1 MPRAQLPKALALS
14 TIVCAAIVAADPP
27 RSFELADVHPSDPN
41 SAWAVSAMRD
51 PTLEARRGELR
62 GGQYQNHSVTL
73 VDLIST
79 AWKIDP
85 GKLIGGPAWL
95 DTARFDVIAK
105 VSPEATAA
113 SVPEMLQALLADR
126 FHLRMHSDM
135 HPFPE
140 FVLTAGPLH
149 LLKTSEGG
157 GEPGCKPA
165 STAGDRA
172 ITCRNISLTQFAQ
185 ALPQLAGDSLG
196 GNLLLDQTQLSGSFD
211 FSLRWTPHRNFVA
224 GGRGGVPLS
233 EAIEKQL
240 GLSLALRDVPEPV
253 LIVDHADQIPTP
265 NAPAVAQELPP
276 VPLAFEAATI
286 KPTPP
291 EVTEKKVRFYP
302 GGRLEIQGMTL
313 KFLIKYAWDFADTD
327 VIDNDELLSGAPKF
341 SESARYDIE
350 ARAPVTGPTDL
361 ESLLLMLR
369 ALLVERFGLVTHLE
383 PRNITVLALVAAKP
397 RLQRADPR
405 YRSGC
410 RNIPVQP
417 QSGTASVPIFS
428 IRCRNTTMVQFVA
441 KLQPLAGQYV
451 THPPIDATGLTGAY
465 DFTLNWSP
473 PHLVDNTTPADP
485 NGGISLPEAL
495 EKQLGLK
502 LKATKHVMPVT
513 VIDHLSPTPTAN

>member
-1 MPRAQLPKALALS
+1 MPRAQLLKALTLS
-14 TIVCAAIVAADPP
+14 TIACAAVVAADPP

-41 SAWAVSAMRD
+41 SVWTVSAMRD
-51 PTLEARRGELR
+51 PTLEARRGQLR
-62 GGQYQNHSVTL
+62 GGQYQIYSATL

-79 AWKIDP
+79 AWEIDP
-85 GKLIGGPAWL
+85 SHLIGGPPWL

-105 VSPEATAA
+105 VPADTAA
-113 SVPEMLQALLADR
+113 TSIPGMLQALLADR
-126 FHLRMHSDM
+126 FHLRMHPDM

-140 FVLTAGPLH
+140 FVLTAGPRH
-149 LLKTSEGG
+149 LLKTSEGV
-157 GEPGCKPA
+157 GEPGCKPV
-165 STAGDRA
+165 STAGDRT

-224 GGRGGVPLS
+224 GGRGGVPLP

-240 GLSLALRDVPEPV
+240 GLSLALHNVPEPV
-253 LIVDHADQIPTP
+253 LMVDHADQ
-265 NAPAVAQELPP
+265 APAPNSPAVEVQLPKKP
-276 VPLAFEAATI
+276 FAFEVATI
-286 KPTPP
+286 KVTPP

-302 GGRLEIQGMTL
+302 GGRFEIQGMTL
-313 KFLIKYAWDFADTD
+313 RFLIKYAWDFADTD
-327 VIDNDELLSGAPKF
+327 VIDNDELLSSAPKF

-350 ARAPVTGPTDL
+350 ARAPVTGPTDR

-369 ALLVERFGLVTHLE
+369 ALLVERFGLVTHVE

-397 RLQRADPR
+397 HLQRADPR

-417 QSGTASVPIFS
+417 RSGTASAPIYSF
-428 IRCRNTTMVQFVA
+428 RCRNTTMAQLA
-441 KLQPLAGQYV
+441 DKLQAFAGKYV
-451 THPPIDATGLTGAY
+451 THPAIDATGLTGAY
-465 DFTLNWSP
+465 DFTLSWSP
-473 PHLVDNTTPADP
+473 PHLVDNTTPTDP

-502 LKATKHVMPVT
+502 LKPAKHVMAVT